1 MDKGNGTTH
10 VTSGSVF
17 DDIGLEPSEAANLK
31 LRSQLLYIA
40 RNIIKIKGMKQM
52 EAAEF
57 YGITRPQVSE
67 LVNGKVSRFS
77 LDKLVLMLTRAG
89 YSMEV
94 NLSRAVDPEPPCT
107 QAILKD
113 DRELQ
118 IA

>member
-1 MDKGNGTTH
+1 MDNGNGTNH
-10 VTSGSVF
+10 VTKGSIF
-17 DDIGLEPSEAANLK
+17 DDMGLEPSEAANLK

-40 RNIIKIKGMKQM
+40 RNIIKVKGMKQV

-67 LVNGKVSRFS
+67 LVHGKVSRFS
-77 LDKLVLMLTRAG
+77 LDKLVLMLNRAG
-89 YSMEV
+89 YGFEV
-94 NLSRAVDPEPPCT
+94 NLTRAVKPEIPST
-107 QAILKD
+107 QVILRD